1 MLRSVMENL
10 FAILFV
16 LLVVWFWLDTLR
28 AREMAV
34 ALARRACERYDLQFL
49 DQAVAL
55 RRLGLRWTRDG
66 VRVRR
71 RYRFEFSE
79 EGTGRRYGHLV
90 LLGLR
95 LEHLSLDLQ
104 APGTQPEGGS
114 API

>member
-1 MLRSVMENL
+1 MEHL
-10 FAILFV
+10 IAILLV
-16 LLVVWFWLDTLR
+16 LLVGWLWLDTLR

-34 ALARRACERYDLQFL
+34 GLARRACERDQVQFL

-66 VRVRR
+66 IRVRR
-71 RYRFEFSE
+71 QYRFEFSE

-95 LEHLSLDLQ
+95 LECLSLERQ
-104 APGTQPEGGS
+104 IPEG
-114 API
+114 

>member
-1 MLRSVMENL
+1 MLPLAMENL
-10 FAILFV
+10 LAILLV
-16 LLVVWFWLDTLR
+16 LLIGWLWLDTLR

-34 ALARRACERYDLQFL
+34 GLARRACERHDVQFL

-55 RRLGLRWTRDG
+55 RRLGLRWTREG

-71 RYRFEFSE
+71 QYRFEFSE

-95 LEHLSLDLQ
+95 LEQLTLELRV
-104 APGTQPEGGS
+104 PEGS
-114 API
+114 

>member
-1 MLRSVMENL
+1 MLPLAMENL
-10 FAILFV
+10 LAILLV
-16 LLVVWFWLDTLR
+16 LLIGWLWLDTLR

-34 ALARRACERYDLQFL
+34 GLARRACERHDVQFL

-55 RRLGLRWTRDG
+55 RRLGLRWTREG

-71 RYRFEFSE
+71 QYRFEFSE

-95 LEHLSLDLQ
+95 LEQLTLELQ
-104 APGTQPEGGS
+104 VPEGS
-114 API
+114 

>member
-1 MLRSVMENL
+1 MENL
-10 FAILFV
+10 LAILLV
-16 LLVVWFWLDTLR
+16 LLIGWLWLDTLR

-34 ALARRACERYDLQFL
+34 GLARRACERHDVQFL

-55 RRLGLRWTRDG
+55 RRLGLRWTREG

-71 RYRFEFSE
+71 QYRFEFSE

-95 LEHLSLDLQ
+95 LEQLTLELQ
-104 APGTQPEGGS
+104 VPEGS
-114 API
+114 

>member
-16 LLVVWFWLDTLR
+16 LLVGWLWLDTLR

-34 ALARRACERYDLQFL
+34 ALARRACERYDVQFL

-71 RYRFEFSE
+71 QYRFEFSE
-79 EGTGRRYGHLV
+79 EGTVRRYGQLV

-95 LEHLSLDLQ
+95 LEDLSLDLES
-104 APGTQPEGGS
+104 PGTHPDRGS
-114 API
+114 TPI